1 MNIALGSDHHGVDAV
16 RRLAEHLSRCGHE
29 WRVLGP
35 PGAEPSDYPDSAFL
49 VGRAVQRGE
58 ADFGILVCGSGI
70 GMSIAANK
78 LPGVRAGRAM
88 DEHDAEMARRHNDA
102 NVLCLSGG
110 RGTPDQFEAIT
121 DAFLAAPFDGGR
133 HERRVKKIAVIE
145 RGGDPEGG
153 REGGRKSREK

>member
-1 MNIALGSDHHGVDAV
+1 
-16 RRLAEHLSRCGHE
+16 
-29 WRVLGP
+29 
-35 PGAEPSDYPDSAFL
+35 
-49 VGRAVQRGE
+49 
-58 ADFGILVCGSGI
+58 
-70 GMSIAANK
+70 
-78 LPGVRAGRAM
+78 M

-110 RGTPDQFEAIT
+110 RRTPDQFEAIT

-145 RGGDPEGG
+145 RGGDPGGG